1 MRSWLIL
8 FGALLLGTGVSGS
21 AQACSQCLCGMPFP
35 ADVLGGV
42 IPKQVTFGLDEHYLS
57 KVNALDEGP
66 GEEHEREHRLAG
78 IILWRPTSRLA
89 LLARMP
95 YNFKQITTR
104 PDGASQSVERSR
116 GLGDA
121 ELLALVGLARV
132 SGSHAPTFGLVLGMA
147 APTGSNDA
155 LDKEGLRLDSHLQ
168 PGTGAW
174 SGTGGVHLTAI
185 GSGGVWD
192 ASLLDRING
201 RSPHG
206 YRYGSSI
213 LYNAGIT
220 TREWKGVQLI
230 GQLNGRSATRD
241 RLEAGSMGK
250 NTGGTVLYAAP
261 GVRWQGGIGVSLEG
275 AVQVP
280 VLQSLYGD
288 QTEHTTARLTL
299 SWTR

>member
-8 FGALLLGTGVSGS
+8 FATLLLGTGVPGS
-21 AQACSQCLCGMPFP
+21 AQACSQCICGMPFP

-42 IPKQVTFGLDEHYLS
+42 IPKQVTFGVDEHYLS

-66 GEEHEREHRLAG
+66 GEEHEQEHRLAG
-78 IILWRPTSRLA
+78 IILWRPTNRLA
-89 LLARMP
+89 LLGRMP
-95 YNFKQITTR
+95 YNFKQIRTR
-104 PDGASQSVERSR
+104 PVGARQSVERSR

-121 ELLALVGLARV
+121 ELLALVGLAHFA
-132 SGSHAPTFGLVLGMA
+132 GSHAPTLGLVLGVA

-155 LDKEGLRLDSHLQ
+155 LDNEGVRLDSHLQ
-168 PGTGAW
+168 PGAGAW
-174 SGTGGVHLTAI
+174 SGTGGVHFTAL
-185 GSGGVWD
+185 GNGGVWD

-201 RSPHG
+201 RSSHG

-213 LYNAGIT
+213 LYNVGIT

-241 RLEAGSMGK
+241 RLENGSMGM

-261 GVRWQGGIGVSLEG
+261 GVRWQSGIGVSLEA
-275 AVQVP
+275 AVQIP

-288 QTEHTTARLTL
+288 QAEHVTVRIML
-299 SWTR
+299 S